1 MRFAEPLRSVI
12 PGKSD
17 LQRSH
22 SVGIAVKRCA
32 LLEHVVVRPAV
43 QTSSVVRG
51 NG

>member
-1 MRFAEPLRSVI
+1 MRFAEPLRSVT

-17 LQRSH
+17 LLRSH

-32 LLEHVVVRPAV
+32 VPEHVVVQPAV

-51 NG
+51 KG